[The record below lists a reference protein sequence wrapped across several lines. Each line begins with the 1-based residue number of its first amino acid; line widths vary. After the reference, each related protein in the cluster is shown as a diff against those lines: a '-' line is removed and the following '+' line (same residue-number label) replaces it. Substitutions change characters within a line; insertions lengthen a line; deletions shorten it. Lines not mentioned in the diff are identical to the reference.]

1 MSHSVERQG
10 PQSPKQFFGEELRR
24 RREAA
29 GLTQCALGEQVVCS
43 PSLIAHFEAG
53 RRKPRL
59 EDAQRL
65 DAVLGTDGFFV
76 RLRRALDGTSQF
88 ADHFAPVADL
98 EPLATAIETYAATLV
113 PGILQT
119 EAYARAVLRAG
130 QPNYTAEE
138 LDRRVVNRLERA
150 HILKDPGS
158 PMVWAILN
166 ENVIRAVVGGPAA
179 MAEQLRH
186 IVALGRSGRV
196 LVQVVPHS
204 AGAHATMGGMLTLM
218 GFADAPD
225 VAYTEGVYSGELIDD
240 PARVAQCRRS
250 YDLARAAALAPDASL
265 DLLESVAE
273 EYESD
278 HRP

>member
-10 PQSPKQFFGEELRR
+10 PQTPKQFFGEELRR

-65 DAVLGTDGFFV
+65 DAVLGTGGFFV

-150 HILKDPGS
+150 HILKDPDS

-240 PARVAQCRRS
+240 PARVTQCRRS

>member
-1 MSHSVERQG
+1 MSHSVEPQG

-98 EPLATAIETYAATLV
+98 EPLATAIEAYAATLV

-150 HILKDPGS
+150 HILKDPDS

-240 PARVAQCRRS
+240 PVRVARCRRS

-278 HRP
+278 HRS